1 MCPSGIFMTVVV
13 SGAKY
18 KLFFHRV
25 MHLLWWVFLSRR
37 FAEVMYELDTDI

>member
-13 SGAKY
+13 SEQNINYFSIGY
-18 KLFFHRV
+18 RIV
-25 MHLLWWVFLSRR
+25 LLVCLSRR